1 MIDEENARIS
11 ISREDLLT
19 AARLMEQRAADAET
33 ELDRLL
39 LVRRLIAASFE
50 LTRTLRAQTQ
60 CALVN
65 HTGSTGMRSVEEATG
80 ALYEALAEYAARCRE
95 VASEARRTLEQAPTA
110 DWAGEA
116 VALAQAGR

>member
-11 ISREDLLT
+11 ISREDLMT

-65 HTGSTGMRSVEEATG
+65 HCGSTGTRNLEEATETLFG
-80 ALYEALAEYAARCRE
+80 ALADYAARCRE
-95 VASEARRTLEQAPTA
+95 VAAGARTA
-110 DWAGEA
+110 ARECAA
-116 VALAQAGR
+116 VA